1 MTIQNK
7 SPKPNA
13 KARPRAGRPTREE
26 AERRHEELLNCA
38 LDIFLERGYEQ
49 ATTLDIANALGM
61 SKRTVYAYYKD
72 KETLFKAAVQRSI
85 QRYTVPIENL
95 RALATDDLTTTL
107 IAVAR
112 LRITNVST
120 PEGIRL
126 QRILTSQA
134 YRFPEL
140 IRSLFLV
147 ATRPTVLFL
156 AELFDQLNAEGKT
169 SITDT
174 ERAAVSFLT
183 LVVSGPVR
191 IITAGERPSDEELE
205 EQILFSVQ
213 LFLKGILPR

>member
-1 MTIQNK
+1 MTLKNNATQPRAK
-7 SPKPNA
+7 S
-13 KARPRAGRPTREE
+13 RPRAGRPTREE

-85 QRYTVPIENL
+85 QRYTVPIESL
-95 RALATDDLTTTL
+95 RALETDDLATTL

-140 IRSLFLV
+140 LRSLFLV
-147 ATRPTVLFL
+147 ATRPTVQFL
-156 AELFDQLNAEGKT
+156 SELFEQLNQEGKT
-169 SITDT
+169 SITNT
-174 ERAAVSFLT
+174 QRAAVSFLT

-191 IITAGERPSDEELE
+191 AITAGERPSDAELE

-213 LFLKGILPR
+213 LFLHGVLPR

>member
-1 MTIQNK
+1 M
-7 SPKPNA
+7 
-13 KARPRAGRPTREE
+13 
-26 AERRHEELLNCA
+26 LNCA

-95 RALATDDLTTTL
+95 RALATDDLTSTL

-126 QRILTSQA
+126 QRILTAQA

-140 IRSLFLV
+140 LRSLFWV
-147 ATRPTVLFL
+147 ATRPTVQFL
-156 AELFDQLNAEGKT
+156 SELFEQLNAEGKT
-169 SITDT
+169 SITNT

-191 IITAGERPSDEELE
+191 AITAGDRPSDEELE
-205 EQILFSVQ
+205 DQIQFSVQ
-213 LFLKGILPR
+213 LFLNGILPR

>member
-1 MTIQNK
+1 M
-7 SPKPNA
+7 
-13 KARPRAGRPTREE
+13 
-26 AERRHEELLNCA
+26 LNCA
-38 LDIFLERGYEQ
+38 LDIFLERGYDQ

-95 RALATDDLTTTL
+95 RALATDDLTSTL

-126 QRILTSQA
+126 QRILTAQA

-140 IRSLFLV
+140 LRSLFWV
-147 ATRPTVLFL
+147 ATRPTVQFL
-156 AELFDQLNAEGKT
+156 SELFEQLNAEGKT
-169 SITDT
+169 SITNT

-191 IITAGERPSDEELE
+191 AITAGDRPSDEELE
-205 EQILFSVQ
+205 DQIQFSVQ
-213 LFLKGILPR
+213 LFLNGILPR

>member
-1 MTIQNK
+1 MTLTRNVLK
-7 SPKPNA
+7 TNPNS
-13 KARPRAGRPTREE
+13 RPRAGRPTKEE
-26 AERRHEELLNCA
+26 AERRHEELLSCA

-85 QRYTVPIENL
+85 QRYTVPIEDL
-95 RALATDDLTTTL
+95 RALATDDLTSTL

-112 LRITNVST
+112 MRINNVST

-126 QRILTSQA
+126 QRILTAQA

-140 IRSLFLV
+140 LRSLFVV
-147 ATRPTVLFL
+147 ATRPAVQFL
-156 AELFDQLNAEGKT
+156 IELFDRLNAEGKT
-169 SITDT
+169 SISDT
-174 ERAAVSFLT
+174 ERAAVSFLS

-191 IITAGERPSDEELE
+191 AITAGERPSDEELE
-205 EQILFSVQ
+205 QQMLFSVQ
-213 LFLKGILPR
+213 LFLNGALPR

>member
-1 MTIQNK
+1 M
-7 SPKPNA
+7 
-13 KARPRAGRPTREE
+13 
-26 AERRHEELLNCA
+26 NCA

-85 QRYTVPIENL
+85 QRYTVPIEAL
-95 RALATDDLTTTL
+95 RALASTDLEATL
-107 IAVAR
+107 IGVAR
-112 LRITNVST
+112 LRIANVST
-120 PEGIRL
+120 SEGIRL

-140 IRSLFLV
+140 LRSLFLV
-147 ATRPTVLFL
+147 GTRPTVQFL
-156 AELFDQLNAEGKT
+156 AELFEQLNASGQAT
-169 SITDT
+169 ITNT

-191 IITAGERPSDEELE
+191 AITAGDRPTDQELE
-205 EQILFSVQ
+205 EQIQFSVQ
-213 LFLKGILPR
+213 LFLNGILPR